1 MFSEKKRPEP
11 SQAVHTL
18 LGKGTLW
25 KGEVVAG
32 QNNLRIE
39 GTVEGTITSEGE
51 VTIAPSGMVRGTI
64 LAKHLIVTGK
74 VEGIFRI
81 VECLEI
87 HGTGCVEG
95 EVELGSLVVDE
106 GGTLQGTCTRR
117 GVARSTNGQA
127 APEPAPAHAAPAALP
142 PPGPGRN
149 LEPIAERHPF
159 PAANGATAPDPF
171 AKAFENKTKA

>member
-1 MFSEKKRPEP
+1 MFSDKKRPEP

-74 VEGIFRI
+74 VEGIFKI
-81 VECLEI
+81 EECLEI

-117 GVARSTNGQA
+117 GVARSTAPAA
-127 APEPAPAHAAPAALP
+127 APEPVSAAALP
-142 PPGPGRN
+142 PPGPGGRN
-149 LEPIAERHPF
+149 LEPIGDRHPF
-159 PAANGATAPDPF
+159 PASNGVPVPDPF
-171 AKAFENKTKA
+171 AKAFENKGKA

>member
-1 MFSEKKRPEP
+1 MFSDKKRPEP
-11 SQAVHTL
+11 AQAVHTL

-74 VEGIFRI
+74 VEGVFKI

-106 GGTLQGTCTRR
+106 GGTLQGNCTRR
-117 GVARSTNGQA
+117 GVARSNGVLPTAEPA
-127 APEPAPAHAAPAALP
+127 APPVPLP
-142 PPGPGRN
+142 PPGPGRS
-149 LEPIAERHPF
+149 LEPIPERHPF
-159 PAANGATAPDPF
+159 PTANGAAAPDPF
-171 AKAFENKTKA
+171 AKVFENKTKA

>member
-11 SQAVHTL
+11 AQAVHTL

-74 VEGIFRI
+74 VEGIFKI

-117 GVARSTNGQA
+117 GVARSTSAHPA
-127 APEPAPAHAAPAALP
+127 AEPASTMPLP
-142 PPGPGRN
+142 PPGPGRS
-149 LEPIAERHPF
+149 LEPIPERHPF
-159 PAANGATAPDPF
+159 PAANGAPVPDPF